1 MIIYLFDPTNSKVN
15 TYLNQGGIEI
25 WRKPQD
31 VENMEVWDSLGR
43 NPLERVDAMV
53 LEISQ
58 INPQVNYLLAQ
69 AILLQKNTLCVY
81 KKANPPRAFLMYLHK
96 KNVPRCIQFKA
107 YTDKALQGIVHNFLK
122 HLKPTVALEEIPYIK
137 FTLRITDSIEK
148 YLTWKSKQ
156 QKKNKAD
163 LIRHDIEKQMADDE
177 DYKKYL
183 QKNKKNLTE

>member
-1 MIIYLFDPTNSKVN
+1 MIVYLFDPVNSKAGH
-15 TYLNQGGIEI
+15 YLDQGGLEI

-31 VENMEVWDSLGR
+31 VENMEVWNSLGR

-81 KKANPPRAFLMYLHK
+81 KKASPPRAFLMYLHK

-107 YTDKALQGIVHNFLK
+107 YSDKSLQSLLHNFLK
-122 HLKPTVALEEIPYIK
+122 RLKPSIALEEVPYIK
-137 FTLRITDSIEK
+137 FTLRVTDSIEK
-148 YLTWKSKQ
+148 YLNWKSRK

-163 LIRHDIEKQMADDE
+163 LIRDDIEKQIEDDE
-177 DYKKYL
+177 EYKKYS
-183 QKNKKNLTE
+183 QKHKNNLTE